1 MDGRGHWLD
10 NVFIERL
17 WRSLKYECVYLY
29 AFETG
34 SERRK
39 ELVKWIAHYNG
50 QRPHTAL
57 GGHMPDKDILSCVNA
72 IMIVGITT
80 TRLSLN
86 SSPKAVRTAGKTYI
100 YYTFIF
106 YVESVFCK
114 VIFMPIIDLVK
125 WNGSPNL
132 LAWKYPF
139 ANKEELSTWT
149 QLIVNETQEAYLIR
163 GGVYEGPFRAGRH
176 TLSTENLPVLRRFI
190 GLPFGGRSPFT
201 AEVWFVNKL
210 TNLNIRW
217 GTPEPVY
224 VNDPLYN
231 ILIPIRAFGQYGIEV
246 HDSKKILLKLVGTQ
260 NDFTIRSIEEYFRS
274 KIIGK
279 ISETLSRSISSR
291 QESVFGVVSN
301 IDGLSVDLRQAI
313 APAFEE
319 YGLTLTQLAIQSV
332 NVPEN
337 DPSVQALKT
346 ALAEKAAMNIVGY
359 SYQQKRSFDVME
371 TAAGNEGTAGGVMG
385 AGIGFGMGTA
395 MIPPF
400 NQSLAAGAQNMNIQ
414 NPPSSPG
421 MPPPAANTA
430 PMSTMERLKLLRE
443 LAQLK
448 TDGILTDAEFETEKR
463 RILGS

>member
-1 MDGRGHWLD
+1 
-10 NVFIERL
+10 
-17 WRSLKYECVYLY
+17 
-29 AFETG
+29 
-34 SERRK
+34 
-39 ELVKWIAHYNG
+39 
-50 QRPHTAL
+50 
-57 GGHMPDKDILSCVNA
+57 
-72 IMIVGITT
+72 
-80 TRLSLN
+80 
-86 SSPKAVRTAGKTYI
+86 
-100 YYTFIF
+100 
-106 YVESVFCK
+106 
-114 VIFMPIIDLVK
+114 MPIIDLVK

-139 ANKEELSTWT
+139 ANNEELSTWT
-149 QLIVNETQEAYLIR
+149 QLIVNETQEAYLVR

-190 GLPFGGRSPFT
+190 GLPFGGRSPFS

-246 HDSKKILLKLVGTQ
+246 HDSKKFLLKLVGTQ

-291 QESVFGVVSN
+291 QDSVFGVVSN
-301 IDGLSVDLRQAI
+301 LDGLSVDLRQAL

-319 YGLTLTQLAIQSV
+319 YGLSLTQLAIQSI
-332 NVPEN
+332 NVPDN
-337 DPSVQALKT
+337 DPGVQALKS

-385 AGIGFGMGTA
+385 AGMGFGMGAA
-395 MIPPF
+395 MMPPF
-400 NQSLAAGAQNMNIQ
+400 NHTLAASAQNMNIQ
-414 NPPSSPG
+414 DPPAPLAAG
-421 MPPPAANTA
+421 APPPPPAANMA
-430 PMSTMERLKLLRE
+430 AATMERLKLLRE